1 LIAHNILLPQL
12 QLILGIAG
20 NIFEDTTDV
29 AAVAESIFD
38 CSKAELYEYSDIL
51 AICEQHVEKL
61 SNPRQ
66 DLIDQGDVCFK
77 LRITSDVVAFFIHC
91 AVLFTEENTA
101 LQRGYSPGVHV
112 KVERT
117 PSKVKKITVKQQT
130 QDSNDS
136 ESDDRDS
143 SQQSRG
149 KGESTSAR
157 KVSCPLPQTGQD
169 QSRGDSRHE
178 RHVGTHEMYLE
189 RYSSNDK
196 DNSRGLSGGG
206 GRIPSPFQ
214 STSSTIVAQG
224 SQSPRQRISSQTSP
238 GFSST
243 SAHHSFKS
251 TNLVQGN
258 LQTSHIR
265 FSLILVLPSPFH
277 LFTS

>member
-1 LIAHNILLPQL
+1 
-12 QLILGIAG
+12 
-20 NIFEDTTDV
+20 
-29 AAVAESIFD
+29 
-38 CSKAELYEYSDIL
+38 
-51 AICEQHVEKL
+51 
-61 SNPRQ
+61 
-66 DLIDQGDVCFK
+66 

-117 PSKVKKITVKQQT
+117 PSKVKKITVKKHT

-136 ESDDRDS
+136 ESDDLDS
-143 SQQSRG
+143 SQHSRG
-149 KGESTSAR
+149 KGEATSAR
-157 KVSCPLPQTGQD
+157 KLSCPLPQTGQA
-169 QSRGDSRHE
+169 QSRGNSRHE
-178 RHVGTHEMYLE
+178 RDIGTHEMYLE

-224 SQSPRQRISSQTSP
+224 SQSPRQRIPSQTSP

-243 SAHHSFKS
+243 SAHHSVKS
-251 TNLVQGN
+251 HPPPLKMTSNTNLVQGN